1 MLFSFSVDLPYL
13 SLYHFR
19 YGFWIKSMKSD
30 DQSRYFCAD
39 KEDDMMKIM
48 AAIIKTK
55 VSSKI

>member
-1 MLFSFSVDLPYL
+1 
-13 SLYHFR
+13 
-19 YGFWIKSMKSD
+19 MKGD

-55 VSSKI
+55 VSSDMKLTNNS